1 MEHLWGQSSRV
12 GLLMGS
18 TNAGTCLFWN
28 GDLESVF
35 VPPGAAVSELEETW
49 SGVYVDKTVQDC
61 VHHAD
66 LV

>member
-1 MEHLWGQSSRV
+1 
-12 GLLMGS
+12 MGS

-61 VHHAD
+61 VHHSD